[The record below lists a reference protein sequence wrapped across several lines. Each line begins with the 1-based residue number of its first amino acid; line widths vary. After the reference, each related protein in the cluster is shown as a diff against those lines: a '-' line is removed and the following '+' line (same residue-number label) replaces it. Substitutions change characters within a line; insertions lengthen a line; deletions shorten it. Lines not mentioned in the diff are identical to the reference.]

1 MNIPCE
7 LVLIGCECSDDP
19 IRNISAEAPDVDV
32 FIGFADL
39 RVTPPLGQLYAQI
52 GCKSICFSATSQR
65 DADDCATRQAFECTV
80 ITWPNPPNPPIP
92 PPPGGGPGGPFSTP
106 GNIPPSN
113 PRGNKLPTF
122 RNRAQHC
129 TVLCPDGTQFVEDV
143 PAGTITALTQALAD
157 EQAHSLACKRA
168 EVDKLCITSDL
179 LPGVCLGT
187 AYSFQFT
194 ATGGL
199 PFSDGTY
206 IWNFFGD
213 LPPGMNMDGSTGI
226 LSGTPTSTGDFIFD
240 IEVTDA
246 NGHSTTKIFRV
257 CVMDIVTDAALPNAT
272 AGTAYTTPLV
282 EEPGDVSSEVWTLVS
297 GTLPEGLTLNAVGSI
312 TGTPAELDDPTV
324 NDFVFTIQVV
334 ATCGTSQVTCQKQFT
349 MTVDSVD
356 CMGVPSSISGCVWTQ
371 VSPPAAGTFV
381 AAGGD
386 GTITGVDPAN
396 PFAEGHTT
404 VCNPHLDPYNITF
417 DINWILAG
425 YVGFQN
431 TQAIIRLN
439 GVDHGSPVHNTNGAF
454 NFNVVLP
461 LPSGVNTINVYCTGA
476 GLFAGTLNAVF
487 TIRPLTPP

>member
-1 MNIPCE
+1 MANRPCE
-7 LVLIGCECSDDP
+7 LVLIGCECTDDP
-19 IRNISAEAPDVDV
+19 IRNISAEAPDIDV

-92 PPPGGGPGGPFSTP
+92 PPPGGGPGGPFTTP
-106 GNIPPSN
+106 GGIPPSN

-122 RNRAQHC
+122 RNKAQHC

-143 PAGTITALTQALAD
+143 PAGTIAALTQALAD

-213 LPPGMNMDGSTGI
+213 LPPGMNMDGSTGV
-226 LSGTPTSTGDFIFD
+226 LSGTPTATGDFIFD

-356 CMGVPSSISGCVWTQ
+356 CMGAANEVQDLVWTQ
-371 VSPPAAGTFV
+371 AGVTLFTM
-381 AAGGD
+381 AGGD
-386 GTITGVDPAN
+386 GSVALTNGGVA
-396 PFAEGHTT
+396 ARVTT
-404 VCNPHLDPYNITF
+404 SLCNPHLDAYDVTYHFAWTTTTNFSSIS
-417 DINWILAG
+417 
-425 YVGFQN
+425 
-431 TQAIIRLN
+431 QALVVLN
-439 GVDHGSPVHNTNGAF
+439 GVSHASPVQNGAGSF
-454 NFNVVLP
+454 TFDVTLP
-461 LPSGVNTINVYCTGA
+461 LPSGVNTLDLRFNQSGVFVISFTGVA
-476 GLFAGTLNAVF
+476 TV
-487 TIRPLTPP
+487 RPLTPP